1 MPSRMPGSSPHVRGA
16 PGVRGVRHLLSGII
30 PACAGSTGRGFSCF
44 LQAWDHPRMCGEH
57 HVKDIVQDTKWG
69 SSPHVRGAPDAV
81 CRELRGGGIIPACA
95 GSTKPIRSRH
105 TRRWGSSPHVRGAQ
119 SARWASASPSGI
131 IPACAGSTFHTA
143 ILDVAERD
151 HPRMCGEHITGNA
164 DDAVKAGSS
173 PHVRGAHSVTCACL
187 PTLGII
193 PACAGSTHCFPSSRY

>member
-1 MPSRMPGSSPHVRGA
+1 MCGEHSLSPRTSRIGAGSSPHVRGA
-16 PGVRGVRHLLSGII
+16 RAGRRTAHHRAGII
-30 PACAGSTGRGFSCF
+30 PACAGSTTSRTSSRTLSG
-44 LQAWDHPRMCGEH
+44 DHPRMCGEH
-57 HVKDIVQDTKWG
+57 EAGGAVRMSDEG

-151 HPRMCGEHITGNA
+151 HPRMCGEHIVLLA
-164 DDAVKAGSS
+164 LAFR
-173 PHVRGAHSVTCACL
+173 H
-187 PTLGII
+187 
-193 PACAGSTHCFPSSRY
+193 